1 MLNRTQQILYR
12 TPEDMTHA
20 RAAGLTYMSAK
31 YKLNCLPMWVCLQA
45 IGHYGIVEKIEYS
58 VNLVS

>member
-1 MLNRTQQILYR
+1 
-12 TPEDMTHA
+12 MTHA